1 MTLVR
6 YVLRRFLFAVLG
18 VQVVVAIVV
27 GLFAGVENLRRF
39 GDRDAGLLDVLRITA
54 LQVPDVLYQS
64 FPLVVM
70 LASLVTFLG
79 LARTSELVVLRAAG
93 VSALRLI
100 AIPTLAGLALGA
112 VVVGAGNP
120 LVSLAGRA
128 ADAAEDEFRTA
139 ARSLISVAG
148 GGVWLRQGDGDG
160 QTVIRAV
167 RATPDGTALN
177 GVMLHR
183 FDGDGTLY
191 SRIDA
196 AAARLVPGA
205 WVLSDAVRWEAR
217 PDGSFARTA
226 IGAEI
231 RLPSDLTSEQILD
244 SFAPP
249 QLIPFWQ
256 LSRFITQLE
265 DAGFSGLRHRLHF
278 EMELA
283 KPLLLAAMVLIGAA
297 FALRPGRFGQ
307 TGVMILFAV
316 LAGFSLYFLRD
327 FAASLGA
334 SGAIPLTV
342 AAWTPPV
349 AAILMALGLLLHLED
364 G

>member
-1 MTLVR
+1 MTLLR
-6 YVLRRFLFAVLG
+6 YVVRRFLMAVVN
-18 VQVVVAIVV
+18 VQLVIAILVL
-27 GLFAGVENLRRF
+27 LFGGVENLRRF
-39 GDRDAGLLDVLRITA
+39 GDSDASLIDIAVITA
-54 LQVPDVLYQS
+54 LQAPEVLYEV

-79 LARTSELVVLRAAG
+79 FARTSELVVLRAAG

-100 AIPTLAGLALGA
+100 AVPVLAGLVLGGA
-112 VVVGAGNP
+112 VVAVGNP
-120 LVSLAGRA
+120 VVSAMTRH
-128 ADAAEDEFRTA
+128 ADAVEDRFRDSS
-139 ARSLISVAG
+139 RSLLSFG
-148 GGVWLRQGDGDG
+148 GGGFWLRQGDAEG

-183 FDGDGTLY
+183 FDQAGRLY
-191 SRIDA
+191 ARIDA
-196 AAARLVPGA
+196 TAARLTTGA
-205 WVLSDAVRWEAR
+205 WVLSDAVRWELE
-217 PDGSFARTA
+217 PGGGFERTA
-226 IGAEI
+226 IGASI
-231 RLPSDLTSEQILD
+231 RLPSDLTSTQILD

-249 QLIPFWQ
+249 ELIPFWQ
-256 LSRFITQLE
+256 LTRFIGQLE
-265 DAGFSGLRHRLHF
+265 DAGFSAVRHRLHF
-278 EMELA
+278 ETELA
-283 KPLLLAAMVLIGAA
+283 RPLLLAAMVLIGAA

-307 TGVMILFAV
+307 TGVMILFAI

-327 FAASLGA
+327 FALSLGA
-334 SGAIPLTV
+334 SGEIPLRV